1 VHPSERILGAS
12 SRLLAGK
19 TVVLGVTGSIAA
31 VRSVELARELLRHGA
46 RVVPVMTREATRIVH
61 PNALEFATG
70 VEPIV
75 ELSGAVEH
83 VQLMGSDAGG
93 ADLLLV
99 APCTANTLSKMAHGI
114 DDSPVTT
121 FFSTGALRIPTL
133 VAPAMHE
140 TMQAH
145 PFLVENEQRLRRAG
159 VRFVEPTVA
168 EGKAK
173 LAEPET
179 IVEHVLRLLGPR
191 SLEGKRVLVI
201 AGATQEPID
210 DMRVVSNRSSGA
222 TGVALAR
229 EAWRAGADAE
239 LWAAHVEVALPDHV
253 PTKRFGSVEDL
264 LALAPQAK
272 GFDAVLVPAALSDYA
287 PEPREGKVPSDRG
300 DLTLRLK
307 ALPKALD
314 ELRKHAAGALVPFKA
329 EARVTEVELV
339 ERARASLRKRGA
351 PFVVANLLSEVS
363 AERARV
369 LLVDERSATPVEGTK
384 DEVARAVVER
394 LARERS

>member
-1 VHPSERILGAS
+1 
-12 SRLLAGK
+12 
-19 TVVLGVTGSIAA
+19 
-31 VRSVELARELLRHGA
+31 
-46 RVVPVMTREATRIVH
+46 
-61 PNALEFATG
+61 
-70 VEPIV
+70 
-75 ELSGAVEH
+75 
-83 VQLMGSDAGG
+83 
-93 ADLLLV
+93 
-99 APCTANTLSKMAHGI
+99 
-114 DDSPVTT
+114 
-121 FFSTGALRIPTL
+121 
-133 VAPAMHE
+133 
-140 TMQAH
+140 
-145 PFLVENEQRLRRAG
+145 

-314 ELRKHAAGALVPFKA
+314 ELRKHAAGVLVPFKA

-351 PFVVANLLSEVS
+351 PFVVANLLSQVS

>member
-314 ELRKHAAGALVPFKA
+314 ELRKHAAGVLVPFKA

>member
-1 VHPSERILGAS
+1 MHPSERILGAS